1 MRSTLLL
8 LILVSF
14 PAAAQTPYLVKDINT
29 TYSNGTVS
37 TLPSDFAA
45 FGGRTFFS
53 ATTAEA
59 GTELWS
65 TDGTSAGTS
74 MVADI
79 IPGTGSSS
87 PGSLMVVNG
96 VLLFNAHD
104 VNHGIELWASDGTT
118 AGTHLLLDI
127 NPGPT
132 SSQPSSRILYK
143 NRMLFSADD
152 GTSGREL
159 WITDGTAA
167 GTHLVKDIN
176 PGAAASN
183 PGYFVAFGG
192 SVYFSALGGLWKTD
206 GTEAGTVKI
215 AAVPARN
222 LAVAGSQLFFEG
234 ITAATGWELWVS
246 DGSDTGTHM
255 VIDLLPGTKGGVDSI
270 YSALG
275 PAPLGNQVLFAAND
289 GEHGREMWISDG
301 TPSGTRMVRDFVPG
315 AKGMWDTGFAFITAL
330 GNRAYFSASDA
341 EHGQEL
347 WVTDGT
353 DAGTALFADATP
365 GPASTSPFV
374 FTVTGGKLYFLGGGT
389 PLVSPWLWV
398 TDGTAG
404 GTHVVSK
411 AFGVASNFN
420 STTTLWPV
428 NGKVYFAGQTPLT
441 GSEPWV
447 SDGTDAGTRM
457 IANLAPDRAPSS
469 NPFMLTAAGNLL
481 FFIATEGTLS
491 SSTNIAESSLWRTDG
506 TAAGTFKLLETG
518 QAPGTLTPAAGP
530 LVFFP
535 SQVNS
540 PTLMMSD
547 GTVAGT
553 KPADDFMRR
562 FGQWKFT
569 RLFPFGETLFASVT
583 DLGVY
588 EDSLWKTTAAP
599 DGVASQ
605 LGARNPFGMIDF
617 AGHYA
622 FYAEGP
628 HGLYDYGLW
637 VTDGTRAGTYAI
649 VPDFGDTCCEAPSR
663 LVNVA
668 GTLFF
673 MKVLRGGK
681 LTLWK
686 SDGTTDGTTAVKE
699 LSATSTFR
707 SQIKAAGRNVFFFT
721 DGSLWSSDGTD
732 SGTTELAKVTL
743 YSSYDND
750 DFRPAGNRIAYIN
763 NPSANLF
770 ELWGSD
776 GTKAGTRLLKSLGA
790 NYTTLTSIDGVIY
803 FAGSDAEHGTEIW
816 TTDGTVDGTKLL
828 VDLNPGPAS
837 SNPSQFTKVGNLV
850 YFNAYTD
857 ATGAELWA
865 LPPTTPGLSIASA
878 RGAEGDA
885 ATTPMHFNVSL
896 TPAATQTVT
905 VDYATS
911 DGTAHAG
918 DDYDAASGTIT
929 FAPGETVKTIDVS
942 VRGDVTPENNETFF
956 VTLRNARGALLI
968 NAEGAGIIE
977 DDDQFADVGVVAQF
991 LDGGRGLS
999 DVVSVSNAGPRAA
1012 TDVVVKLAVTP
1023 AYPNTRCFNC
1033 SILQLDAGAS
1043 TTTTSGDYVDPS
1055 QQEYVSATASARQR
1069 DPRSS
1074 NNVTAW
1080 TVNASRT
1087 MAMNAVVLTPGA
1099 TATVTASINTANPV
1113 ATSSDPSVVSV
1124 PSTVT
1129 KVTSTLATFT
1139 VTGLKPGTSSI
1150 AIEGYQY
1157 PLAVTVIAAGAQP
1170 RWPGALT
1177 MVSDFTGGT
1186 FDKPMMV
1193 TITPSGTAPITAAK
1207 ATGTVVVTAGG
1218 KELARSAVSSVTPV
1232 TFPVYLPALGS
1243 ISYVITYG
1251 GDANFLPQ
1259 TVNGTIYISGG
1270 RVTMTG
1276 GLVRTPGVEG
1286 TYTLTVYAAGSPVAA
1301 PTGVLSIVNGGSEIA
1316 KVSLVPSG
1324 AGTSAAHATLTN
1336 LSSSPT
1342 LTINYPGDALYQS
1355 GSQQVRVVE
1364 TRKRSAG
1371 H

>member
-1 MRSTLLL
+1 MRRTLLL

-14 PAAAQTPYLVKDINT
+14 PAVAQTPYLVKDINT
-29 TYSNGTVS
+29 TYSNS
-37 TLPSDFAA
+37 TASSLPSDFAA
-45 FGGRTFFS
+45 LGGRVFFS
-53 ATTAEA
+53 ATTAAA

-104 VNHGIELWASDGTT
+104 VNHGIELWTSDGTA
-118 AGTHLLLDI
+118 AGTHLLIDV
-127 NPGPT
+127 NPGPS

-152 GTSGREL
+152 GTNGREL
-159 WITDGTAA
+159 WITDGTAG

-183 PGYFVAFGG
+183 PGYFVAFGD
-192 SVYFSALGGLWKTD
+192 SVYFSASGDLWKTD
-206 GTEAGTVKI
+206 GTEAGTVKV

-234 ITAATGWELWVS
+234 LTAAAGWELWVS
-246 DGSDTGTHM
+246 DGSDAGTHM
-255 VIDLLPGTKGGVDSI
+255 VTDLLPGPNGGLDSV
-270 YSALG
+270 YYALG
-275 PAPLGNQVLFAAND
+275 LTPLGNRVLFPAND
-289 GEHGREMWISDG
+289 GEHGRELWVSDG
-301 TPSGTRMVRDFVPG
+301 TSSGTYMVRDFVPG
-315 AKGMWDTGFAFITAL
+315 AKGMWDTSYAYITAL

-341 EHGQEL
+341 GHGQEV

-374 FTVTGGKLYFLGGGT
+374 FTVAEGKLYFLGGGT
-389 PLVSPWLWV
+389 FLVSPWLWV

-404 GTHVVSK
+404 GTHVVST

-420 STTTLWPV
+420 STTALWPV
-428 NGKVYFAGQTPLT
+428 NANVYFAGRTLLT

-447 SDGTDAGTRM
+447 SDGTEAGSRM
-457 IANLAPDRAPSS
+457 IANLTPDRAPSS
-469 NPFMLTAAGNLL
+469 DPSMLTAAGNLL

-491 SSTNIAESSLWRTDG
+491 SASNIAESSLWRTDG

-518 QAPGTLTPAAGP
+518 QDPGTLTPAGP

-569 RLFPFGETLFASVT
+569 ALFPFGETLFADVT

-588 EDSLWKTTAAP
+588 DGSLWKTTAAP

-622 FYAEGP
+622 FYAQGP
-628 HGLYDYGLW
+628 QGPYDYGLW
-637 VTDGTRAGTYAI
+637 VTDGTRAGTYAV
-649 VPDFGDTCCEAPSR
+649 VPDLGDTCCDAPSP
-663 LVNVA
+663 LVNAA

-673 MKVLRGGK
+673 LKALRNGK

-699 LSATSTFR
+699 LSSTTTFR
-707 SQIKAAGRNVFFFT
+707 SQIKAAGHNVFFFT
-721 DGSLWSSDGTD
+721 DGSLWCSDGTD

-743 YSSYDND
+743 YSYDND
-750 DFRPAGNRIAYIN
+750 DLRPAGSRIVYVD
-763 NPSANLF
+763 NPSSNLF
-770 ELWGSD
+770 ELWSSD
-776 GTKAGTRLLKSLGA
+776 GTKAGTRLLKSLGP
-790 NYTTLTSIDGVIY
+790 NYTTLTSIDGIVY
-803 FAGSDAEHGTEIW
+803 FAGSDAGHGTEIW
-816 TTDGTVDGTKLL
+816 TTDGTVEGTKLL
-828 VDLNPGPAS
+828 FDLNPGPAS
-837 SNPSQFTKVGNLV
+837 SNPSQFTKVGNLL

-865 LPPTTPGLSIASA
+865 LPVTTPGLSIASA
-878 RGAEGDA
+878 RLPEGDR
-885 ATTPMHFNVSL
+885 ATTAMHFKVSL
-896 TPAATQTVT
+896 NPPATQTVT

-911 DGTAHAG
+911 DGTARAG
-918 DDYDAASGTIT
+918 DDYDPASGTIT
-929 FAPGETVKTIDVS
+929 FAPGETVKTIDVF
-942 VRGDVTPENNETFF
+942 VRGDVITENNETFF

-968 NAEGAGIIE
+968 DAEGTGIID
-977 DDDQFADVGVVAQF
+977 DDDQFADVGVEAQF
-991 LDGGRGLS
+991 FDGGHDIS
-999 DVVSVSNAGPRAA
+999 DVVVVWNDGPRAA

-1023 AYPNTRCFNC
+1023 AYQNTRCFNC
-1033 SILQLDAGAS
+1033 SIPRLDAS
-1043 TTTTSGDYVDPS
+1043 SYTNTTGDYDPS
-1055 QQEYVSATASARQR
+1055 QQVYVSATASARQR

-1074 NNVTAW
+1074 NNTTAW
-1080 TVNASRT
+1080 TVNPYRT
-1087 MAMNAVVLTPGA
+1087 MAMNAVYLTPAA
-1099 TATVTASINTANPV
+1099 TAKVTASIYTANPV
-1113 ATSSDPSVVSV
+1113 ATSSDPSVVFV
-1124 PSTVT
+1124 PTEVI
-1129 KVTSTLATFT
+1129 KVTPTLATFV

-1150 AIEGYQY
+1150 AIEGYPY
-1157 PLAVTVIAAGAQP
+1157 PLVVTVIAAGTQP
-1170 RWPGALT
+1170 RFPGALT
-1177 MVSDFTGGT
+1177 VTTDFTAVPL
-1186 FDKPMMV
+1186 DKPMMV
-1193 TITPSGTAPITAAK
+1193 TVTPTGTAPITAAK

-1218 KELARSAVSSVTPV
+1218 KELARSAVSSTTAV
-1232 TFPVYLPALGS
+1232 TFPVYLQALGA
-1243 ISYVITYG
+1243 IPYVITYS

-1259 TVNGTIYISGG
+1259 TVTGTVYVNSG

-1276 GLVRTPGVEG
+1276 SLERTPGAAAG
-1286 TYTLTVYAAGSPVAA
+1286 TYTLTVHAAGSPVAA
-1301 PTGVLSIVNGGSEIA
+1301 PTGMLSIVNGGSEIA
-1316 KVSLVPSG
+1316 KVPLVPSG

-1336 LSSSPT
+1336 LPSSPT

-1355 GSQQVRVVE
+1355 DSQQVRAVE
-1364 TRKRSAG
+1364 TRRRSAG